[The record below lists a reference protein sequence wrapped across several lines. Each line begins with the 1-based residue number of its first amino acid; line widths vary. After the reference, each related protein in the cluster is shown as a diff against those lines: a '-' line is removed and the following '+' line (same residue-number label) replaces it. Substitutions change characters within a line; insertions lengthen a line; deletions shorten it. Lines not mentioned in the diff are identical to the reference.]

1 MSLFHDMALYGAL
14 AGLVAIGATVAIERL
29 GGRLGGI
36 LATLPTTIIP
46 ASIGIWGKTNVVG
59 QDPVEFYQAAM
70 FAVPSGMLL
79 NAGFLW
85 LWRVVPPYLSGVSVR
100 ARLTQMT
107 ALALTLWALGA
118 VTAVYLQG
126 QISDIASLQ
135 SVALALTAFMATV
148 GWLATRTVRAAPK
161 GSRAVSVGTLATRG
175 LFASA
180 AIACSIWLAT
190 VAGPLAAG
198 MASVFPAIFL
208 TTMVAVWW
216 SQGEAVQG
224 GAVGP
229 MMLGSTSVSAY
240 AILAAWWIPTLG
252 VALGATLAWVVSVT
266 AVSVPSALWVGRS
279 GPAPAGE

>member
-1 MSLFHDMALYGAL
+1 MSLLHHMALYGAL

-46 ASIGIWGKTNVVG
+46 ASIGIWS
-59 QDPVEFYQAAM
+59 QSQEPASFQAAM

-79 NAGFLW
+79 NVGFLW
-85 LWRVVPPYLSGVSVR
+85 LWRVVPPHLSGVSLTT
-100 ARLTQMT
+100 RLTQMA
-107 ALALTLWALGA
+107 ALALSLWGLGA

-126 QISDIASLQ
+126 QLADVASLQ
-135 SVALALTAFMATV
+135 NLALGITGFMATV
-148 GWLATRTVRAAPK
+148 GWLATRTVGPAPK
-161 GSRAVSVGTLATRG
+161 GSQAVSAGTLATRG
-175 LFASA
+175 LFASV
-180 AIACSIWLAT
+180 AIACSIWLAD

-224 GAVGP
+224 GAVAP
-229 MMLGSTSVSAY
+229 MMLGSTSVPAY
-240 AILAAWWIPTLG
+240 AILAAWWIPALDLALG
-252 VALGATLAWVVSVT
+252 VTLAWVVAV
-266 AVSVPSALWVGRS
+266 AVVSVPSALWVGRS
-279 GPAPAGE
+279 DPTPTGE

>member
-1 MSLFHDMALYGAL
+1 MSLLHHMALYGAL
-14 AGLVAIGATVAIERL
+14 AGLVAIAATVAIERL

-46 ASIGIWGKTNVVG
+46 ASIGIWG
-59 QDPVEFYQAAM
+59 QSQEVEVFQAAM

-85 LWRVVPPYLSGVSVR
+85 LWRVVPPQLPGVTVT

-107 ALALTLWALGA
+107 ALALTLWGLGA
-118 VTAVYLQG
+118 VTAVHLQG
-126 QISDIASLQ
+126 KLGDVASLQ
-135 SVALALTAFMATV
+135 SVALGITGFMAAV

-161 GSRAVSVGTLATRG
+161 GSRSVGLGTLLSRG

-180 AIACSIWLAT
+180 AIACSIWLAA

-224 GAVGP
+224 GAVAP
-229 MMLGSTSVSAY
+229 MMLGSTSVPAY
-240 AILAAWWIPTLG
+240 AILAAWWIPSLG
-252 VALGATLAWVVSVT
+252 VALGATLAWVVAVT
-266 AVSVPSALWVGRS
+266 VVSVPSALWVART
-279 GPAPAGE
+279 GPSLTTE